1 MEEMMTTETSTQK
14 PSETSAVVNPMQ
26 KATEKKPQ
34 VKKELVEL
42 AQQNLKDL
50 TDFNFED
57 IDKQMEVEGS
67 VESLGIDLQRDVAN
81 KSALLSTQVG
91 DLSENTEGGD
101 LASALISLRD
111 QVEVVNPN
119 KHAFEPGFM
128 TSMIGKVFPSFLA
141 RPMKNYM
148 TKFRTAQSVIEEI
161 VSGISEGQKML
172 ERDNITLQDRVV
184 ELRKLDQKLSQAI
197 QVGQVMDDD
206 LNKVIDSET
215 DPEKKKFFRTKV
227 LIKLR
232 TRIVDLQTVRAVAQQ
247 GIMSMDLTVDTNK
260 QLVQNAERTRTV
272 TVAAL
277 KIAVELR
284 KALSNQKKMLE
295 VINAVNST
303 TNDLIVGN
311 SELLK
316 DNAVAITK
324 GAMESTLNIDS
335 LKTAFGNIYAA
346 IDEVE
351 KYKEEALPRLKETIG
366 EFNNLSEEADKKI
379 KSMERSKQVEGKVNL
394 KLS

>member
-1 MEEMMTTETSTQK
+1 MTTETSPTT
-14 PSETSAVVNPMQ
+14 PSATSAVVNPMA
-26 KATEKKPQ
+26 KTEEKPK
-34 VKKELVEL
+34 VKKELVAV

-50 TDFNFED
+50 TNFNFED
-57 IDKQMEVEGS
+57 IDKQIEVEGS

-81 KSALLSTQVG
+81 KSALLSTTVG
-91 DLSENTEGGD
+91 DLSENTESGD
-101 LASALISLRD
+101 LASALVSLRD

-119 KHAFEPGFM
+119 KHTFEPGFF
-128 TSMIGKVFPSFLA
+128 TSLVGKVFPSFLA

-148 TKFRTAQSVIEEI
+148 TKFRTAESVINEI
-161 VSGISEGQKML
+161 VGGIAEGQKML

-184 ELRKLDQKLSQAI
+184 ELRKLDQKLHQAI
-197 QVGQVMDDD
+197 QIGQVMDDD
-206 LNKVIDSET
+206 LNKIIDSET
-215 DPEKKKFFRTKV
+215 DPEKKKFFKQKV
-227 LIKLR
+227 LVKLR

-247 GIMSMDLTVDTNK
+247 GIMSMDLTVETNK

-284 KALSNQKKMLE
+284 KALNNQKKMLE
-295 VINAVNST
+295 VINAVNNT

-316 DNAVAITK
+316 DNAVQITK
-324 GAMESTLNIDS
+324 GAMESTLNIES
-335 LKTAFGNIYAA
+335 LKTAFNNIYTA

-351 KYKEEALPRLKETIG
+351 KYKEEALPKLKDTIG
-366 EFNNLSEEADKKI
+366 EFNNLSGEAEKKI
-379 KSMERSKQVEGKVNL
+379 QSMERSKQIEGKVDL
-394 KLS
+394 KLA

>member
-1 MEEMMTTETSTQK
+1 MMTTETSTETK
-14 PSETSAVVNPMQ
+14 PETTAVVNPMQ
-26 KATEKKPQ
+26 KKKETKPK
-34 VKKELVEL
+34 VKKELLKV
-42 AQQNLKDL
+42 ASDNLKEL

-57 IDKQMEVEGS
+57 IDKQIEVEGS

-81 KSALLSTQVG
+81 KSALLSTTVG
-91 DLSENTEGGD
+91 DLSEETESGD
-101 LASALISLRD
+101 LATALIGLRD
-111 QVEVVNPN
+111 QVEIVNPN
-119 KHAFEPGFM
+119 KHSFEPGFL
-128 TSMIGKVFPSFLA
+128 TSFVGKFFPSFLSK
-141 RPMKNYM
+141 PLKNYM
-148 TKFRTAQSVIEEI
+148 TKFRTAESVINEI
-161 VSGISEGQKML
+161 VNGIAEGQKML

-184 ELRKLDQKLSQAI
+184 ELRKLDQKLNQAI

-206 LNKVIDSET
+206 LLKVIETET
-215 DPEKKKFFRTKV
+215 DADKKKFFKQKV

-260 QLVQNAERTRTV
+260 LLVQNAERTRTV

-316 DNAVAITK
+316 DNVVAVNK
-324 GAMESTLNIDS
+324 GAMEATLNIDS
-335 LKTAFGNIYAA
+335 LKTAFSNIYQAF
-346 IDEVE
+346 DEVE
-351 KYKEEALPRLKETIG
+351 KFKEEALPRLKETIG
-366 EFNNLSEEADKKI
+366 EFNNMSGEAEKKI
-379 KSMERSKQVEGKVNL
+379 NSMERGKQIEGKVNL
-394 KLS
+394 KLT